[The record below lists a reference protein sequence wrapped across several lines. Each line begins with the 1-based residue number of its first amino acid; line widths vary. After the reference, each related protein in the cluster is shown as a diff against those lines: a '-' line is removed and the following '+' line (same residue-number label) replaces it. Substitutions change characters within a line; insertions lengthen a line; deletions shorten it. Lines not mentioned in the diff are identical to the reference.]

1 MITKELYKIIRPD
14 GGTTVTPEMPT
25 GMEYTLMYRLIA
37 DDGKILT
44 NGETE
49 TCCVDVKAAD
59 VSKWTEIDAPEP
71 EETE

>member
-1 MITKELYKIIRPD
+1 MTIKNLYKIIRPD

-44 NGETE
+44 DGETE
-49 TCCVDVKAAD
+49 TCCIDVEVEDVD
-59 VSKWTEIDAPEP
+59 KWTEIDEQ